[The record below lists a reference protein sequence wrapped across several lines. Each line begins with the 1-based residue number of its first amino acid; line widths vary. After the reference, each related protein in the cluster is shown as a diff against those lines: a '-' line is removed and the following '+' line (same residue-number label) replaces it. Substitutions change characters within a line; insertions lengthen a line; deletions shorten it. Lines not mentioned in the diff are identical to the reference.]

1 MVDEA
6 GALHG
11 VRVLVVDDDGDVR
24 DVVRE
29 FLERAGARVSTAS
42 SGRRAVTVLEAGEVD
57 VVVTDINMD
66 DGDGDWLLAEVR
78 RRGPRTPVIAAGGRI
93 DGNDAGRMRA
103 LGFAEAL
110 TKPLNGPALVRA
122 VARAA
127 GRPLAG
133 D

>member
-1 MVDEA
+1 
-6 GALHG
+6 
-11 VRVLVVDDDGDVR
+11 
-24 DVVRE
+24 
-29 FLERAGARVSTAS
+29 
-42 SGRRAVTVLEAGEVD
+42 
-57 VVVTDINMD
+57 
-66 DGDGDWLLAEVR
+66 
-78 RRGPRTPVIAAGGRI
+78 
-93 DGNDAGRMRA
+93 MRA

>member
-66 DGDGDWLLAEVR
+66 DGDGD
-78 RRGPRTPVIAAGGRI
+78 
-93 DGNDAGRMRA
+93 
-103 LGFAEAL
+103 
-110 TKPLNGPALVRA
+110 
-122 VARAA
+122 
-127 GRPLAG
+127 
-133 D
+133 